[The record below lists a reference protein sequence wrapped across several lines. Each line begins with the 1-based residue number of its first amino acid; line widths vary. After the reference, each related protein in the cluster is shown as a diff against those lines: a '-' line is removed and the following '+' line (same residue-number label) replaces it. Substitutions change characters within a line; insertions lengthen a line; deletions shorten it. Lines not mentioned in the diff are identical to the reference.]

1 MRNTGW
7 EPLDVS
13 ALLKRREE
21 ATTSANAGAYP
32 VPLGTPMRNPFP
44 AVETGTS
51 LEQLAAQDPEYARA
65 LRSMGWLR

>member
-7 EPLDVS
+7 EPLDV
-13 ALLKRREE
+13 ADLLKRREE

-44 AVETGTS
+44 VAAPGTE
-51 LEQLAAQDPEYARA
+51 LDRLAAQDPEYARA
-65 LRSMGWLR
+65 LRAMGWLR